1 MKVSENSERRNN
13 IIKKSSQMENY
24 GNDALTKLSSQRWGY
39 NVRKET
45 VKREKEKEDT
55 VLEKMR
61 GNWIQTPLQ

>member
-1 MKVSENSERRNN
+1 
-13 IIKKSSQMENY
+13 MENY